1 MANAPS
7 TDPRM
12 ISGAAISNVVF
23 LEISGLA
30 PDGTAGLRALAVHE
44 IWLESRGETLDQL
57 PARLEIGEGDAP
69 ARLLRE
75 ADGYCVRL
83 TLPAPAA
90 EALRR
95 RLTAGARPA
104 LTLRFDVE
112 YHEGF
117 ESPGGY
123 DSAHGVRYWDDVT
136 YPDVQADGFE
146 LEG

>member
-1 MANAPS
+1 MADALS

-12 ISGAAISNVVF
+12 ISGAAISNEVF

-30 PDGTAGLRALAVHE
+30 PDATAGLRALPVHE
-44 IWLESRGETLDQL
+44 IWLESTGEPLDQL
-57 PARLEIGEGDAP
+57 PGRLEIGLGDAP

-75 ADGYCVRL
+75 ADGYRVRL
-83 TLPAPAA
+83 TLRVPAA
-90 EALRR
+90 ETLRR
-95 RLTAGARPA
+95 QLTAGARPA

-136 YPDVQADGFE
+136 YPNVQADSFDLAG
-146 LEG
+146 